1 MFNFV
6 SLNVKCP
13 VCSASFMDEENLVD
27 NEPSIKLNIKTG
39 AKEGTINLSSIYG
52 SYNYVCSIDTPKNEI
67 AEFSCPGCKEK
78 LPFSIECKVCKAP
91 MITLNLDIEGKVSI
105 CTREGCKNHT
115 IEFND
120 LTLALTR
127 FYQEYGFIQDSTE
140 EAREFMEIVEPE
152 KDEHLEILE
161 TGTFLHSYCPHCKRS
176 LIDEDMLKLKIVNE
190 KNETGYIMVSPYL
203 NVFSSKST
211 IFLTE
216 GKPVGDLR
224 CFHCNK
230 SLMMTEKKC
239 SVCGSQVARISIS
252 ARSKLIDFYI
262 CSKKGCR
269 WHGLSEDDINE
280 IKLED
285 SMEW

>member
-13 VCSASFMDEENLVD
+13 VCSASFMDEEILVD

-39 AKEGTINLSSIYG
+39 AKEGKINLSSIYG
-52 SYNYVCSIDTPKNEI
+52 SYNYVCTIDTVKDEI
-67 AEFSCPGCKEK
+67 AEFSCSHCDAK
-78 LPFSIECKVCKAP
+78 LPYSIECKVCKAP
-91 MITLNLDIEGKVSI
+91 MMTLNLDLDGKVSI
-105 CTREGCKNHT
+105 CTRAGCKNHT

-120 LTLALTR
+120 LTSALTR
-127 FYQEYGFIQDSTE
+127 FYQEYGYIQETNE
-140 EAREFMEIVEPE
+140 ESRELVELVEPE
-152 KDEHLEILE
+152 KDEHLEIIE
-161 TGTFLHSYCPHCKRS
+161 TGSFLYSYCPHCKRS
-176 LIDEDMLKLKIVNE
+176 LIDEDMLKLKIVNDR
-190 KNETGYIMVSPYL
+190 NETGYIMVSPFL

-211 IFLTE
+211 LFLAE

-224 CFHCNK
+224 CFHCNE
-230 SLMMTEKKC
+230 SLMITNKSC

>member
-13 VCSASFMDEENLVD
+13 ICGASFMDEEHLVD
-27 NEPSIKLNIKTG
+27 NEPSIKLKIKIRANEG
-39 AKEGTINLSSIYG
+39 AINLSSIYG
-52 SYNYVCSIDTPKNEI
+52 SYNYVCSIDTPKGEI
-67 AEFSCPGCKEK
+67 AEFSCPICSTK
-78 LPFSIECKVCKAP
+78 LPYSIECKLCKAP
-91 MITLNLDIEGKVSI
+91 MITLNLDIEGKVCI
-105 CTREGCKNHT
+105 CSRAGCKNHN
-115 IEFND
+115 IEFDD

-127 FYQEYGFIQDSTE
+127 FYQEYGYIQDSSE
-140 EAREFMEIVEPE
+140 EAREFTELKEPE
-152 KDEHLEILE
+152 IDEHMEILE

-190 KNETGYIMVSPYL
+190 KNELGYIMVSPFL

-211 IFLTE
+211 IFLAE

-224 CFHCNK
+224 CYHCDK

-239 SVCGSQVARISIS
+239 SICGSQVARISIS

-285 SMEW
+285 SIEW